1 MDIAEMIW
9 GLILG
14 AFGGFLFLAI
24 LATIIY
30 FREGVE
36 GKSVKPY
43 RIFYV
48 PMEEKGWKFQSIL
61 IEARDVDE
69 AIEKFMR
76 KVGVFDIAY
85 IVEATRGV
93 WFGYRE
99 REKLPIGE
107 THV

>member
-14 AFGGFLFLAI
+14 AFGGFLFLAV

-36 GKSVKPY
+36 VKSVKPY
-43 RIFYV
+43 RVFYV
-48 PMEEKGWKFQSIL
+48 PIEENGYRFQSIL

-69 AIEKFMR
+69 AIEKFIS

-93 WFGYRE
+93 WFGHRE
-99 REKLPIGE
+99 REKLPIGYR
-107 THV
+107 

>member
-1 MDIAEMIW
+1 M
-9 GLILG
+9 G
-14 AFGGFLFLAI
+14 AFGGFLLLAI

-30 FREGVE
+30 FREGVKD
-36 GKSVKPY
+36 KSVKQY

-48 PMEEKGWKFQSIL
+48 PMEEKGYRFQSIL
-61 IEARDVDE
+61 IEAMDVDE
-69 AIEKFMR
+69 AIEKFIS

-85 IVEATRGV
+85 IVEATSGV